1 LFITQ
6 DPGNQYGTKDFYVIQ
21 PCRPPTQVIVLTFII
36 AQERQ
41 ATSVVIR
48 FLRSTTNTPSMSTRP
63 LCDQVCEISIRYED
77 HSLTSKSEEKAKPV
91 KEAFPQIKIALG
103 GLGDSEL
110 LEKEAAK
117 ADVVI
122 RTPQ

>member
-1 LFITQ
+1 M
-6 DPGNQYGTKDFYVIQ
+6 
-21 PCRPPTQVIVLTFII
+21 LTFFI

-41 ATSVVIR
+41 ATSVATR
-48 FLRSTTNTPSMSTRP
+48 FLRFTTNTPSMNTQL
-63 LCDQVCEISIRYED
+63 LCDQVCKNSIQYEARL
-77 HSLTSKSEEKAKPV
+77 LTSASEEKAKPV

-103 GLGDSEL
+103 GLDDSEL

-122 RTPQ
+122 RTLQWSMVTWLQC